1 MKLLLFVVA
10 SASAILLP
18 LRAGTGA
25 PPGLDVAIR
34 AWSEEP
40 TNATYLF
47 SLVDLNNDA
56 ILDAAVLS
64 MDQSHCG

>member
-18 LRAGTGA
+18 LRSGTGA
-25 PPGLDVAIR
+25 PPGLDVATR
-34 AWSEEP
+34 AWSEAP
-40 TNATYLF
+40 TNATYLL

-56 ILDAAVLS
+56 ILDAVVLS
-64 MDQSHCG
+64 TDQSPCG